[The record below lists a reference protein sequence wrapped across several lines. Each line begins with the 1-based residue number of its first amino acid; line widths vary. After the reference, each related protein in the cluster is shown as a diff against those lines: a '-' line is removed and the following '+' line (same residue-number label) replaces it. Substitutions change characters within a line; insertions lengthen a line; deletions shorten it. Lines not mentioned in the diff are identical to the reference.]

1 MKSKITHFCRQRIA
15 MTLLLFLMYFSVQAQ
30 LSGRVDLEEYGISF
44 TIPERWMGQEV
55 EDGLVLVSEDVA
67 GFIYLSLNSYESV
80 EDLELEMSQGIQ
92 EGDVIS
98 LHPIGRVEEIG
109 TNLFGAIFEGVIEGD
124 AAKAYGMAIFH
135 RDGFGVN
142 ILAAT
147 NASAFGDS
155 FKEIAVTLARSFE
168 FTTVNTVD
176 VGLVGAWRERLTQSS
191 LHYLE
196 SYSSGL
202 SGGSSAR
209 TRIDLCPNGDFQYS
223 SQSSVSIDVGGVSGG
238 SSGKRNG
245 SGTWEV
251 TATNQGGAKL
261 LLQFTDGDTWE
272 FELTTNAEEHTL
284 LNGRRYLRIPAG
296 DPNGYGPNCP

>member
-80 EDLELEMSQGIQ
+80 EDLEVEMSQGIQ

-98 LHPIGRVEEIG
+98 LHAIGRVEEIG
-109 TNLFGAIFEGVIEGD
+109 ANLFGAIFEGVIEGD

-155 FKEIAVTLARSFE
+155 FKETAVTLARSFE

-272 FELTTNAEEHTL
+272 FELTTNADEHTL